1 MKCFRKLLKGLA
13 GSIITI
19 AVVLLI
25 VMGLGLFIGLSS
37 LDRFVTT
44 VIIYVVFLAMVL
56 LGTGIYMI
64 VVMGAYHNAQV
75 RLRAIPGFSEARFE
89 REIARSPQVQRLLLS
104 SDAICYTD
112 SGYLVKVIPLAD
124 ILWVYQ
130 DSAVNRM
137 LIYTKDREKHAVNVL
152 VKGKMRERAT
162 RSEMSIRYILRLIAR
177 KNKNAIIGYDAELER
192 LYKKDFA
199 QLLRRASGREIVD
212 SAQLEMEYIQNNY
225 YQLDLQ

>member
-13 GSIITI
+13 GSVITI

-25 VMGLGLFIGLSS
+25 VMGIGLFIGLSS

-75 RLRAIPGFSEARFE
+75 SLRAIPGFSEARFE
-89 REIARSPQVQRLLLS
+89 REVARSPQVYRLLLS

-137 LIYTKDREKHAVNVL
+137 LIYTKDKDKHTVNVL
-152 VKGKMRERAT
+152 AEGKMRERAQ

-192 LYKKDFA
+192 LYKRDFE
-199 QLLRRASGREIVD
+199 QMLRRAGGREVID
-212 SAQLEMEYIQNNY
+212 SATLEMEYIQNNY
-225 YQLDLQ
+225 YQLDFQ

>member
-13 GSIITI
+13 GSVITI

-25 VMGLGLFIGLSS
+25 VLGLGLFIGLSS

-56 LGTGIYMI
+56 LGTGVYMI

-137 LIYTKDREKHAVNVL
+137 LIYTKDKDKHTVNVL
-152 VKGKMRERAT
+152 AEGKMRERAA

-177 KNKNAIIGYDAELER
+177 KNKNAIIGYDANLEQ

-199 QLLRRASGREIVD
+199 QLLRRASGREIID
-212 SAQLEMEYIQNNY
+212 SATLEMEYIQNNY
-225 YQLDLQ
+225 YQLDFQ